1 MFLPAI
7 LMSALEPGS
16 LHWQNPG
23 VSEGGKG
30 VSLTPNPL
38 CRWGNQG
45 WKRGNCRLSQDEC
58 LKGQEWSL
66 IRQPLE
72 YSELASTCEL
82 ASTGRETEAYL
93 PQATHWVIGMMGWG
107 LESSAGP
114 KVSFTP
120 GQF

>member
-1 MFLPAI
+1 M
-7 LMSALEPGS
+7 LEGA
-16 LHWQNPG
+16 G
-23 VSEGGKG
+23 VES
-30 VSLTPNPL
+30 
-38 CRWGNQG
+38 
-45 WKRGNCRLSQDEC
+45 
-58 LKGQEWSL
+58 

-114 KVSFTP
+114 EVSFTP